1 MCEVLI
7 RKISET
13 CIKFSKNS
21 VMMLQEIRDLA
32 RNLPRPF
39 QEIKKGLNF
48 IYFMFM
54 NGCAITL
61 KHRRL
66 VLYHALGCS
75 TSGAQCYTFR

>member
-7 RKISET
+7 EKISEA

-48 IYFMFM
+48 I
-54 NGCAITL
+54 
-61 KHRRL
+61 
-66 VLYHALGCS
+66 
-75 TSGAQCYTFR
+75 

>member
-7 RKISET
+7 GKISEA

-39 QEIKKGLNF
+39 QEIKKGLSF
-48 IYFMFM
+48 I
-54 NGCAITL
+54 
-61 KHRRL
+61 
-66 VLYHALGCS
+66 
-75 TSGAQCYTFR
+75 